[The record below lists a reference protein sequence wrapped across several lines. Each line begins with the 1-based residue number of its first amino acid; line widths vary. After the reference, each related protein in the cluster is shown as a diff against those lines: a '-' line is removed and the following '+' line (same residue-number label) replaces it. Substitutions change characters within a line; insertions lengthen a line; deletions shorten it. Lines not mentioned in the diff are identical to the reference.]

1 MLEYINS
8 NYNKNPSIN
17 EVAGKLYSSGMYI
30 GQKIK
35 KETGNQ
41 RDQSEYDNCDLKR
54 IYGIWLR
61 AKGDEHRR
69 FNIFSETPAYS
80 RKPDRNIKKKHGQ
93 PLVPAGS
100 QHGTDAFPERWTL
113 DAAPHC

>member
-54 IYGIWLR
+54 IYRIWLR

-69 FNIFSETPAYS
+69 FNYLVKHQLTAENLIETL
-80 RKPDRNIKKKHGQ
+80 KKSTGH
-93 PLVPAGS
+93 L
-100 QHGTDAFPERWTL
+100 
-113 DAAPHC
+113 